1 MSTRYIALN
10 LQYSNADSILIYVPP
25 MTAPLYVLSDA
36 TGNSAE
42 QMVRAALFQFRG
54 TLPSIR
60 VWPRVRSTED
70 IDTIVESAAQSGA
83 MIIHTLVTPEHA
95 DALNLKARLAK
106 VECVDLIGPLLS
118 KLSIF
123 MQQTPR
129 GRPGR
134 HPKLNAAY
142 FRRMEAVEFTVNADD
157 GRGLDR
163 LNEAD
168 IVLVGTSRTSK
179 TPVAAYLAGHG
190 YKVANVPLIKNVEP
204 PKLLGDLARGTVFAL
219 TVDPDKLAEIRSARL
234 TQLGVDMPGEYA
246 DFDHVVEELRWAD
259 DLFRKHGWPVINV
272 SRLAV
277 EETAAR
283 ILQIHQR
290 YHGPQHDADD

>member
-1 MSTRYIALN
+1 M
-10 LQYSNADSILIYVPP
+10 P
-25 MTAPLYVLSDA
+25 APLYVVSDA
-36 TGNSAE
+36 TGSSAE

-70 IDTIVESAAQSGA
+70 IDTIVESAAERGA
-83 MIIHTLVTPEHA
+83 MVIHTLVTPEHA
-95 DALNLKARLAK
+95 DALNAKARQAQ

-118 KLSIF
+118 KMSIF
-123 MQQTPR
+123 MQQSPR

-142 FRRMEAVEFTVNADD
+142 FRRVEAMEFTVNADD
-157 GRGLDR
+157 GRGTDR
-163 LNEAD
+163 LHEAD

-190 YKVANVPLIKNVEP
+190 YKVANVPLIKDVAP
-204 PKLLGDLARGTVFAL
+204 PQQLKDLPRGTVYAL
-219 TVDPDKLAEIRSARL
+219 TVEPQKLSEIRSSRM
-234 TQLGVDMPGEYA
+234 TQLGVDTPGEYA
-246 DFDHVVEELRWAD
+246 DLDHVVEELRWAD
-259 DLFRKHGWPVINV
+259 DLFEKHGWPIINV

-283 ILQIHQR
+283 ILQLRQR
-290 YHGPQHDADD
+290 FHASEDD